1 VKRWLNF
8 PAVSNNIKRK
18 NFHSLCVAASF
29 DKDKASTF
37 KKYFSI
43 MIERIFNAMLNYD
56 FLNVR
61 ITKILKFQEHIQVVF
76 SLVAE

>member
-1 VKRWLNF
+1 VNRWLNF
-8 PAVSNNIKRK
+8 PAVSNNVKRK

-43 MIERIFNAMLNYD
+43 MIAPIFNAGMKYD
-56 FLNVR
+56 FSNVHV
-61 ITKILKFQEHIQVVF
+61 TKIL
-76 SLVAE
+76 